1 MEKMLKEWMK
11 ILRLEDWNITLE
23 RIDPEQIEYDGE
35 SYFNGIA
42 RDFGQKSAII
52 YHDVDLDEESII
64 HELLHILF
72 PAPQEDETYEE
83 YERWITEAAEN
94 LTKNGRGL
102 S

>member
-1 MEKMLKEWMK
+1 MLKEWMK

-23 RIDPEQIEYDGE
+23 RIDPEQIEYDDE
-35 SYFNGIA
+35 SYFIGIA
-42 RDFGQKSAII
+42 RDFRQKNAII

-64 HELLHILF
+64 HELLHIVF
-72 PAPQEDETYEE
+72 PGPQEDETYED
-83 YERWITEAAEN
+83 YERWVAEAAEN

>member
-1 MEKMLKEWMK
+1 MLKEWMK

-23 RIDPEQIEYDGE
+23 RIDPEQVEYDDE
-35 SYFNGIA
+35 SYFIGIA

-72 PAPQEDETYEE
+72 PAPQEDETYED